1 MDADGILFVVLV
13 EFEKLDN
20 SPAFSIP
27 LTSVWKNMAVRTKV
41 HSLRINR
48 EHIELCIEV
57 RFLRKCDKMFKKSCK
72 H

>member
-27 LTSVWKNMAVRTKV
+27 LTTVWKKRGCS
-41 HSLRINR
+41 HQGP
-48 EHIELCIEV
+48 
-57 RFLRKCDKMFKKSCK
+57 
-72 H
+72 